1 MHRRL
6 HINTID
12 HALRLLNTEEACLG
26 TGLAAVVVAVA
37 VLIVF
42 SRALEGRIRLMAGV
56 LIISSGLVVGTGIVQ
71 VTYHAWYTH
80 RCVHHSSDIRECD
93 ARS

>member
-6 HINTID
+6 QINTID

-26 TGLAAVVVAVA
+26 TGLAVVVVAVA

-42 SRALEGRIRLMAGV
+42 TRALEGRIRLMAGV
-56 LIISSGLVVGTGIVQ
+56 LVISSGLLVGAGIVEA
-71 VTYHAWYTH
+71 TYDAWYTH
-80 RCVHHSSDIRECD
+80 RCVNHSSDIRECD
-93 ARS
+93 VRG